1 MTQRRFLRFCAYVCV
16 GATGTGVQYV
26 VLFALVSTKM
36 LGAVTASGIGA
47 VFGAIV
53 NYVLNYHLTFRSSGR
68 HVHIAPRFFAVAAA
82 GIAVNSVCMFLLAH
96 WLSVPYL
103 LAQCAATVC
112 VLATTYVA
120 NSIWAFRRQP
130 A

>member
-1 MTQRRFLRFCAYVCV
+1 MTQRRWLRFCAFACV
-16 GATGTGVQYV
+16 GATGSGVQYV

-36 LGAVTASGIGA
+36 LGAVAASCIGA

-53 NYVLNYHLTFRSSGR
+53 NYALNYHLTFRSTGR
-68 HVHIAPRFFAVAAA
+68 HAHVAPRFFAVAAA
-82 GIAVNSVCMFLLAH
+82 GVVVNSVCMFLLANC
-96 WLSVPYL
+96 LRVPYL

-120 NSIWAFRRQP
+120 NSIWAFKTHT

>member
-1 MTQRRFLRFCAYVCV
+1 MTQRGWLRFCAYVCV

-36 LGAVTASGIGA
+36 LGAVAASGIGA

-53 NYVLNYHLTFRSSGR
+53 NYVLNYHLTFKSTGR
-68 HVHIAPRFFAVAAA
+68 HAHVAPRFFAVAAA
-82 GIAVNSVCMFLLAH
+82 GLAVNSVCMFTLVNCLH
-96 WLSVPYL
+96 LPYL

-120 NSIWAFRRQP
+120 NSIWAFKTHT